1 MPDFPISTSKFDI
14 SPRRLP
20 LGGRGELFSLQ
31 TDRFKTSRLSLFTV
45 LPQTR
50 KTAVLAPLMLSV
62 LRRGCEGYPNLLAID
77 RRTDELW
84 GSAVQFRDFPYGD
97 RKILG
102 LTMEYVDP
110 AYLPGREDVLP
121 DLSDLVRR
129 MLFCPLTD
137 ENGLLSAALVED
149 EKRLQCEEIEGLVA
163 SPRRY
168 AHTHA
173 CSLFFE
179 GRPCGIPAGGSVEE
193 TRAVTPEELTAFW
206 REWCKTAFFSFY
218 YIGATPPETIAKTL
232 SQAFP
237 VLSEGSAAAPTS
249 FLEVL
254 PPRRAETVRRKEEA
268 LEISQGHLLMF
279 FQADGAVWGDE
290 RIPAFEVAKEIL
302 GGSPVSLLFAN
313 VREKRSLCYW
323 IAAYYLNSRGAMLVQ
338 CALAPANREA
348 AEREILCQVERLQRG
363 EFTDEELDAARKS
376 LAFYYRTV
384 PDIAGN
390 IESILFRRNMTPE
403 KQTPEEAAA
412 RIGAVTREEVVEA
425 AKLFS
430 LDTVYFLTGLKG
442 GEEADEV

>member
-1 MPDFPISTSKFDI
+1 MPDFSIPASEF

-20 LGGRGELFSLQ
+20 LGGRGELFALQ
-31 TDRFKTSRLSLFTV
+31 TDRFKTSRLSLLTV

-84 GSAVQFRDFPYGD
+84 GSAVQLRDFSYGD

-102 LTMEYVDP
+102 LTLEYIDP
-110 AYLPGREDVLP
+110 VYLPGQADVLP

-129 MLFCPLTD
+129 ILFRPLTD
-137 ENGLLSAALVED
+137 GNGLFPAAIVED
-149 EKRLQCEEIEGLVA
+149 EKRLQCEDIESLVA

-168 AHTHA
+168 SYAHA
-173 CSLFFE
+173 SALFFE
-179 GRPCGIPAGGSVEE
+179 GRPCGIPSGGSVEE

-206 REWCKTAFFSFY
+206 KDWCKTAFFSCY

-232 SQAFP
+232 LQSFP
-237 VLSEGSAAAPTS
+237 VLSEGAAAAPAS
-249 FLEVL
+249 FLEVP
-254 PPRRAETVRRKEEA
+254 PPRRAETVKRKEEA
-268 LEISQGHLLMF
+268 LEISQGHLVLF
-279 FQADGAVWGDE
+279 FQADGAVFGDE
-290 RIPAFEVAKEIL
+290 RIPAFEIAKEIL
-302 GGSPVSLLFAN
+302 GGSPISLLFMN

-323 IAAYYLNSRGAMLVQ
+323 IAASFLNSRGAMVIR
-338 CALAPANREA
+338 CALDPANREI

-376 LAFYYRTV
+376 LALYCRTV
-384 PDIAGN
+384 PDAAGSM
-390 IESILFRRNMTPE
+390 ESTMLRQNMTPE

-412 RIGAVTREEVVEA
+412 RINAVTREQVVEA

-442 GEEADEV
+442 GDDDEV